1 MAKRDLSTL
10 FKSIL
15 FKFVGEQ
22 DPLLSILEGTTQQLM
37 EIEAEN
43 KVGAEKGKHS
53 NDRRTYFSGYRVR
66 RFDTRLGT
74 SYLWVPKLRNG
85 GYVLF
90 FVVERKRSEQALI
103 QVVQEAFVN
112 GVSTRK
118 IEKLAQAL
126 GIEGMSA
133 SQVSEINKSLDEQVE
148 RFRTR
153 PLEPE
158 YPVLWIDALY
168 EKIRRDGRVVNTA
181 IMIVTGINA
190 SGTREILAVQPMEV
204 ESEENYTL
212 LFNQLKSRGLKK
224 VWLVASDAHLGLQA
238 AVRKAFLGSSW
249 QRCKVHLMR
258 NIMGHVNQRD
268 KKAVGAKLKQIWQQ
282 PDRKSAIRM
291 ARIFIAEFQ
300 SKYPL
305 AIETLREG
313 LEDSLQFYSL
323 EEFDQKKIS
332 STNMHERLNKEIRR
346 RSRVVGIFP
355 STDSYVRLIAS
366 YLIEYSEE
374 WSIGRSVSVRETP
387 PVIEKPPEA

>member
-1 MAKRDLSTL
+1 L
-10 FKSIL
+10 
-15 FKFVGEQ
+15 
-22 DPLLSILEGTTQQLM
+22 
-37 EIEAEN
+37 
-43 KVGAEKGKHS
+43 
-53 NDRRTYFSGYRVR
+53 
-66 RFDTRLGT
+66 
-74 SYLWVPKLRNG
+74 VPKLRNG
-85 GYVLF
+85 GYVPF

-133 SQVSEINKSLDEQVE
+133 SQVSEINKGLDEQVE

-181 IMIVTGINA
+181 IMLVTGINA

-212 LFNQLKSRGLKK
+212 LFKQLKARGLQKA
-224 VWLVASDAHLGLQA
+224 WLMVSDAHLGIQA
-238 AVRKAFLGSSW
+238 AVRKNFIGASW
-249 QRCKVHLMR
+249 QRCKVHFMR
-258 NIMGHVNQRD
+258 NIMAHVNQRD
-268 KKAVGAKLKQIWQQ
+268 KKAFAAKLKQIWVQ

-300 SKYPL
+300 TKYPL
-305 AIETLREG
+305 AVETLREG
-313 LEDSLQFYSL
+313 LEDSLQFYAL
-323 EEFDQKKIS
+323 EEFDPKKIS

-355 STDSYVRLIAS
+355 SIDSYVRLVAS
-366 YLIEYSEE
+366 YLIEYSED
-374 WSIGRSVSVRETP
+374 WSIGRSYVKSESIDRCR
-387 PVIEKPPEA
+387 ARLGLAA